1 MSPSRKGSQRSS
13 HAKRAGKDLESVTSE
28 FVCVSLPLPLLLRKV
43 FCSIFFFFS
52 GQKDK
57 VPLIQGV
64 ASSPPYW
71 HFFSTETHLPPP
83 TKFHRIKVLFSTTCK
98 CTWQRHWPA
107 KLLLP
112 ELSSGCYKTG
122 NAQAMGLGGP
132 WAKPSNPRTCPSLW
146 SESPGWA
153 GGRGVWLKLQP
164 LKSPGLSIPVSCKI
178 KRSEIPANQ
187 STKAFGQWLII
198 ANQSPSALPAHEGIL
213 TGNLCHSWTSQ
224 SW

>member
-122 NAQAMGLGGP
+122 NAQAMGLGGLGL
-132 WAKPSNPRTCPSLW
+132 N
-146 SESPGWA
+146 
-153 GGRGVWLKLQP
+153 LQI
-164 LKSPGLSIPVSCKI
+164 PGLVLPCG
-178 KRSEIPANQ
+178 Q
-187 STKAFGQWLII
+187 SLLGGQQGGGCDWNCSPWNHL
-198 ANQSPSALPAHEGIL
+198 AYQSQSPVKSKDQKFLQTRVQKLLA
-213 TGNLCHSWTSQ
+213 SD
-224 SW
+224 